1 MPPDCVGRYL
11 CTKASWRGKY
21 RRIMCITPNAVI
33 TQHPDNL
40 TITNTFL
47 FTGESDIDGISAAP
61 MDQNAEEQEF
71 TLSARSDKKVPY
83 SSFFVPLNSL
93 CVPQQLH
100 MSCVE
105 GMMPEG
111 LTKGDSVYAEQV
123 QSSQVLLQAKGSSA
137 DSAVPVHDTSSHAR
151 TLPHC
156 AEDPGVSLYHVSFSF
171 GTCKIPMVVKQCH
184 SMMLCNLLFVRH
196 QIWSC
201 SSQAFMRHKVSA
213 SRKAHQV
220 QAQ

>member
-1 MPPDCVGRYL
+1 MASSMTAAGAVDHLIGQMRKQQDPQMPPDCVGRYL

-40 TITNTFL
+40 AITNTYL

-61 MDQNAEEQEF
+61 VDQNAEEQEF

-83 SSFFVPLNSL
+83 SSFFVPQIA
-93 CVPQQLH
+93 CVSIDSYTCP
-100 MSCVE
+100 VRR
-105 GMMPEG
+105 GWMPEG
-111 LTKGDSVYAEQV
+111 LTKGISLYAEQV

-156 AEDPGVSLYHVSFSF
+156 AEDPGVSPSHVNFSF
-171 GTCKIPMVVKQCH
+171 GTCKIPMVVK
-184 SMMLCNLLFVRH
+184 SYL
-196 QIWSC
+196 
-201 SSQAFMRHKVSA
+201 A
-213 SRKAHQV
+213 
-220 QAQ
+220 